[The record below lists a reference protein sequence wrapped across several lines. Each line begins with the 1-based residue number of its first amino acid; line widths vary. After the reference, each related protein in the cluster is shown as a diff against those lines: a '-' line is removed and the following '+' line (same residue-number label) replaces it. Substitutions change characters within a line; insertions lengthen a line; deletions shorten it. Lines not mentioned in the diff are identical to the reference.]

1 MTLTVAVRRD
11 RRPYDLAGMTA
22 HLVWKAE
29 DDKLVGPV
37 PMEVT
42 DQAAGTVRCT
52 LPDACYSAVGMA
64 HAYIELRRGAEMVD
78 TTDEMSIEVLDCID
92 ADAEQAEEYKPLIA
106 EVREATDAAVKAA
119 ERAESGEDER
129 VANEGERSAAESARK
144 QAETERSNGWADLKA
159 DAEKTVEDAVKR
171 ADSAADRST
180 QAAASAD
187 AAGDAATAA
196 AAKAKAD
203 TKEAVDSASA
213 SVSKAVA
220 DAKADVDAAVG
231 RADAATTKAEEAV
244 ETANTANEAA
254 TKAVTDAQA
263 AIAEVK
269 ATEAKLYPAAENI
282 LVGSET
288 GTVAHVEDVFAGA
301 SMRKI
306 TVEGAC
312 KQDGTPSPDNPVPI
326 EVVEHPVVKVT
337 GRNLL
342 DNKYPTYVAA
352 YNNGFAIV
360 NKYSYANP
368 SIVLPFTTGPRSSNG
383 FGFIE
388 KLKPNV
394 TYTLKAFKVPD
405 KAVVCIAG
413 YKRVEDIGILVS

>member
-1 MTLTVAVRRD
+1 
-11 RRPYDLAGMTA
+11 
-22 HLVWKAE
+22 
-29 DDKLVGPV
+29 
-37 PMEVT
+37 MEVT
-42 DQAAGTVRCT
+42 DPDASTVRCT
-52 LPDACYSAVGMA
+52 LPDACYAAVGKA
-64 HAYIELRRGAEMVD
+64 SAYIELRRGAEMVD

-92 ADAEQAEEYKPLIA
+92 ADAEQSEEYKPLIA

-171 ADSAADRST
+171 ADSAADRAT

-213 SVSKAVA
+213 SVIKAVA
-220 DAKADVDAAVG
+220 DAKADVDDAVG
-231 RADAATTKAEEAV
+231 RADAATTNAGEAV

-269 ATEAKLYPAAENI
+269 ATEAKLYPAAENV

-288 GTVAHVEDVFAGA
+288 GTVAHAEDAFTGA
-301 SMRKI
+301 SLRKI
-306 TVEGAC
+306 TVDGAC
-312 KQDGTPSPDNPVPI
+312 KQDGIPSPDAPKPI
-326 EVVEHPVVKVT
+326 AVVENPVVKVV
-337 GRNLL
+337 GRNVL
-342 DNKYPTYVAA
+342 DFAFPAFQTA
-352 YNNGFAIV
+352 YSKGIAIV
-360 NKYSYANP
+360 PSYAFVEKLISLPYTTP
-368 SIVLPFTTGPRSSNG
+368 SSSVG
-383 FGFIE
+383 FGFVQLLMPGSYAVKTLNAPKKAALSVAGYASREYVTDKE
-388 KLKPNV
+388 KKSGIQESSISMPFRHSR
-394 TYTLKAFKVPD
+394 LKATD
-405 KAVVCIAG
+405 RNG
-413 YKRVEDIGILVS
+413 